1 MTVKKV
7 GTQLM
12 KSVVNIIILLFS
24 ISCIFP
30 LLWMFN
36 SSFMNDDKFLTNNL
50 RLAIPPLY
58 QNYVQAVFS
67 GKLLNAFLFSGY
79 LSILNVICVLI
90 FSTIIGYLVSRYDFL
105 FKNIIYLLFVVGM
118 VVPTLSLL
126 VPVFIQFKA
135 FGLYNQRFTLLL
147 PYIAFSMP
155 FAVIVTENYIR
166 AIPRELDEAAHMEGC
181 GLFRLLTKIIFP
193 MCLPIA
199 SIVVITSFIYSW
211 NEFPFSLVL
220 VNEDYFRT
228 ISVSM
233 RMFNT
238 EHEVKYTLY
247 IAALFS
253 TIIPILI
260 IYSIFSKNIMKGMTV
275 GAVKG

>member
-1 MTVKKV
+1 
-7 GTQLM
+7 M
-12 KSVVNIIILLFS
+12 KSAVNIIILLFS

-36 SSFMNDDKFLTNNL
+36 SSIMNNDKFMRNNL
-50 RLAIPPLY
+50 KLAIPPLFE
-58 QNYVQAVFS
+58 NYVQAVFNS
-67 GKLLNAFLFSGY
+67 KLLNAFLYSGY

-90 FSTIIGYLVSRYDFL
+90 FSIIIGYFISRYDFL
-105 FKNIIYLLFVVGM
+105 LKKAIYLLFMVGM
-118 VVPTLSLL
+118 VVPVLSLL
-126 VPVFIQFKA
+126 VPVFIEFK
-135 FGLYNQRFTLLL
+135 FLGIFNHRFTLLL

-155 FAVIVTENYIR
+155 FAVIITENYIR
-166 AIPRELDEAAHMEGC
+166 SIPKELDEAAHMEGC
-181 GLFRLLTKIIFP
+181 GTFRLLTNIIFP
-193 MCLPIA
+193 MCLPIV

-220 VNEDYFRT
+220 VKEDYLRT
-228 ISVSM
+228 VSVTM
-233 RMFNT
+233 RMFNQ
-238 EHEVKYTLY
+238 EHTINYTLY

-260 IYSIFSKNIMKGMTV
+260 IYSIFSKNIMKGMTL